1 MKKFV
6 ALFLSVMLTIC
17 FLALP
22 VGAEKYEYKNGFSI
36 DIPST
41 YNNQSGLYK
50 AKSSQVVDNNAWV
63 MQDEKNICVFMTQVS
78 KNTDNVKIKIATH
91 SQVLEFEN
99 LCKKMIST
107 SEYEMDMNTK
117 KEKINGYYALHM
129 YMNEIKDA
137 KGNVLYGDM
146 YIYSSRKYIY
156 YVYFVYSDKN
166 YSTTSEFNNIL
177 NSFEI
182 KDKMDMLGGGNLL
195 IYIGVIVVAT
205 ILLLVIFITK
215 KKQRTVYFNDP
226 GNFNSFQ
233 QNVNQYG
240 NNPYQQNGYTQ
251 PTIDQYGNNTY
262 QRPDNYNQQSI
273 YPQSNLNNNYNNS
286 LNGYRTS
293 SQQDTSEWLS
303 SPSKPADDTDPN
315 KLVDEFWNNNK

>member
-1 MKKFV
+1 MAIFV
-6 ALFLSVMLTIC
+6 SVLLITC

-22 VGAEKYEYKNGFSI
+22 VSAEKYEYKNGFSI
-36 DIPST
+36 DVPST
-41 YNNQSGLYK
+41 YINQSNLYK
-50 AKSSQVVDNNAWV
+50 SKYSQVLDNNAWV
-63 MQDEKNICVFMTQVS
+63 MQDGKNQCVLMTQIS
-78 KNTDNVKIKIATH
+78 KNTDNVKIKVASH

-117 KEKINGYYALHM
+117 KEKINGYYALYM
-129 YMNEIKDA
+129 YMNEIKDS

-182 KDKMDMLGGGNLL
+182 KDKMALLGGDNLI
-195 IYIGVIVVAT
+195 IYIGVIIVAS
-205 ILLLVIFITK
+205 ILLLVIFATK

-226 GNFNSFQ
+226 GNYNSFQ
-233 QNVNQYG
+233 QNINQYG
-240 NNPYQQNGYTQ
+240 NNSYQQNGYTQ
-251 PTIDQYGNNTY
+251 STIDQYGNNTY
-262 QRPDNYNQQSI
+262 QQPNNYNQQSS
-273 YPQSNLNNNYNNS
+273 YSQGNLNNNYNNS
-286 LNGYRTS
+286 INGYSTS

-303 SPSKPADDTDPN
+303 SPTKPVDENDSN
-315 KLVDEFWNNNK
+315 KLADEFWNNK